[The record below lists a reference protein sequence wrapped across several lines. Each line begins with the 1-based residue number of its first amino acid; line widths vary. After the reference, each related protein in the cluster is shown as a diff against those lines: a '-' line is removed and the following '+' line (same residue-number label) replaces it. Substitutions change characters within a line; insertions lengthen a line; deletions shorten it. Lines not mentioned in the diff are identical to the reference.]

1 MRETV
6 ERKRKCTASMR
17 RFRLENGRASFPW
30 LCIYIKQEIVEE
42 AAVAKSAVQAR
53 DGLSTTLWHVR
64 RANTLDATIFKY
76 C

>member
-42 AAVAKSAVQAR
+42 AAVHGSQQRCASKGRFIYDPLAR
-53 DGLSTTLWHVR
+53 STSQHTR
-64 RANTLDATIFKY
+64 RDNI
-76 C
+76 